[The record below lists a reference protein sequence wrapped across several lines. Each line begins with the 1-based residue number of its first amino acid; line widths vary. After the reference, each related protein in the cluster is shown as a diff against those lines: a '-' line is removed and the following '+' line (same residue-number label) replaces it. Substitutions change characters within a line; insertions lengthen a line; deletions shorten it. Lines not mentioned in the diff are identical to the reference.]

1 MIQIGKIFAGR
12 YRIVRQIGRGGMAD
26 VYLAR
31 DLILDG
37 EEVAVKVL
45 RTNYQTDQIA
55 IQRFQREARAMAELD
70 HPNIVRISDIGE
82 EDGQQYLAMEY
93 VNGLDLKRYIKENA
107 PLSNDVAVRIMGQI
121 LLAMRMAHTRG
132 IVHRDLKPQNVILT
146 SNGVAKVT
154 DFGIAVAFAETSLT
168 QTNSMLGSV
177 HYLSPEQARGSKA
190 TIQSDIYA
198 MGVILFEMLTGR
210 IPYDGDS
217 AVTIALQ
224 HFQKP
229 LPSVRA
235 ENANVPQAL
244 ENVVLKAT
252 AKKLSERYKTVA
264 EMYTDLASSLSTA
277 RKDEPPI
284 ILEGHKVDTKT
295 LPKLSQTAV
304 EAKHVKNQPI
314 KPPLDKKDKKAGL
327 AKTSNQS
334 SAGKTSNTARRG
346 VRTRYKVLLLAVL
359 LTVAGLYFVFNN
371 SPRTVTVPD
380 VIGQTLQVATENIEV
395 AGLEVGTVTE
405 EATTEVEEGKVLRT
419 NPGAKTS
426 RKEGSKVDIVLA
438 KSASIE
444 LPSFIGQA
452 KETAQ
457 QELENLGLQ
466 VRIKEE
472 FSSQYEAGLVIAMNP
487 NENELVGKGDV
498 VTLTVSKGVAPQTV
512 PNVVSKTESAAI
524 QLLEAAGFV
533 VGTVSQEYHT
543 SVAAG
548 SVISSDP
555 IAGTE
560 LPVGSTINLVVSKGK
575 ELIMPNFTSGQY
587 TYSQARSQ
595 LQSLGVNV
603 TNIERQEDRSYYATT
618 SDIVIGQYPLAGAT
632 IDGTVTLYVSVA
644 STGTSSESSTSSTT
658 STSTSTTTSDSG
670 Q

>member
-146 SNGVAKVT
+146 SNGIAKVT

-198 MGVILFEMLTGR
+198 MGIILFEMLTGR

-229 LPSVRA
+229 LPSVRE

-252 AKKLSERYKTVA
+252 AKKLNERYKSVA
-264 EMYTDLASSLSTA
+264 EMYADLASALSVE
-277 RKDEPPI
+277 RKDEPRVV
-284 ILEGHKVDTKT
+284 LEGNKIDTKT
-295 LPKLSQTAV
+295 LPKLSQANVESKSPLAADAVRKATNKGSNDKNEKAKQTAKPV
-304 EAKHVKNQPI
+304 TKPKHRI
-314 KPPLDKKDKKAGL
+314 
-327 AKTSNQS
+327 
-334 SAGKTSNTARRG
+334 
-346 VRTRYKVLLLAVL
+346 RTRYKVLAGAIL
-359 LTVAGLYFVFNN
+359 LTVIAIVLIFFN

-380 VIGQTLQVATENIEV
+380 VVGQTRDKAVEMIEV
-395 AGLEVGTVTE
+395 SGLEVGSITE
-405 EATTEVEEGKVLRT
+405 EATNEVAEGTVVRT
-419 NPGAKTS
+419 KPGAGTS
-426 RKEGSKVDIVLA
+426 RRQGSKIDIVVA
-438 KSASIE
+438 SAALVSIPD
-444 LPSFIGQA
+444 LNGMDS
-452 KETAQ
+452 ETAK
-457 QELENLGLQ
+457 QELENLGLK
-466 VRIKEE
+466 VTVKEE
-472 FSSQYEAGLVIAMNP
+472 YSESVSKGLVIKTNP
-487 NENELVGKGDV
+487 QANASVEKESS
-498 VTLTVSKGVAPQTV
+498 VTLYVSNGVAPQLV
-512 PNVVSKTESAAI
+512 PD
-524 QLLEAAGFV
+524 V
-533 VGTVSQEYHT
+533 VGKTQDSASQILQASGFYVGTITQEFSD
-543 SVAAG
+543 SVESG
-548 SVISSDP
+548 HVISTDP
-555 IAGTE
+555 IAHTE
-560 LPVGSTINLVVSKGK
+560 LEKGSAISLVVSKGK
-575 ELIMPNFTSGQY
+575 AIVMPDLTSGQL
-587 TYSQARSQ
+587 TYSEASSHLQA
-595 LQSLGVNV
+595 LGVKV
-603 TNIERQEDRSYYATT
+603 ANIEKQEDRSYYSTT
-618 SDIVIGQYPLAGAT
+618 SDIVVSQYPAAGST
-632 IDGTVTLYVSVA
+632 IEGTVTLYVSVA
-644 STGTSSESSTSSTT
+644 SSTSSSESSTT
-658 STSTSTTTSDSG
+658 STSTTSTITSTTTSDSG

>member
-198 MGVILFEMLTGR
+198 MGIILFEMLTGR

-229 LPSVRA
+229 LPSVRE
-235 ENANVPQAL
+235 ENNNVPQAL

-252 AKKLSERYKTVA
+252 AKKLSDRYKSVA
-264 EMYTDLASSLSTA
+264 EMYTDLASSLSAA

-284 ILEGHKVDTKT
+284 ILEGHKIDTKT

-304 EAKHVKNQPI
+304 EPKNKKNKGTELPVGKKIKKSSVGKSSKQPAI
-314 KPPLDKKDKKAGL
+314 G
-327 AKTSNQS
+327 
-334 SAGKTSNTARRG
+334 NTGNTPRRG

-380 VIGQTLQVATENIEV
+380 VVGQTLQVATENIEV

-419 NPGAKTS
+419 NPSAKTT
-426 RKEGSKVDIVLA
+426 RKEGSRVDIVLA
-438 KSASIE
+438 KSATIE
-444 LPSFIGQA
+444 VPSLIGQA
-452 KETAQ
+452 KDIVQ
-457 QELENLGLQ
+457 QELESLGLQ

-472 FSSQYEAGLVIAMNP
+472 FSSQYGAGLVIAMDP
-487 NENELVGKGDV
+487 NENALVGKGDI
-498 VTLTVSKGVAPQTV
+498 VTITVSKGVAPQTL

-543 SVAAG
+543 SIAAG

-555 IAGTE
+555 VAGTE
-560 LPVGSTINLVVSKGK
+560 LPVGSTINLVISKGK

-603 TNIERQEDRSYYATT
+603 ANIERQEDRSYYATT
-618 SDIVIGQYPLAGAT
+618 SDLVIGQYPAAGAT

-644 STGTSSESSTSSTT
+644 SASVSSESSATSTT
-658 STSTSTTTSDSG
+658 STSTTTTTSDNG

>member
-146 SNGVAKVT
+146 SNGIAKVT

-198 MGVILFEMLTGR
+198 MGIILFEMLTGR

-229 LPSVRA
+229 LPSVRE

-252 AKKLSERYKTVA
+252 AKKLNERYKSVA
-264 EMYTDLASSLSTA
+264 EMYADLASALSVE
-277 RKDEPPI
+277 RKDEPRVV
-284 ILEGHKVDTKT
+284 LEGNKIDTKT
-295 LPKLSQTAV
+295 LPKLSQANVESKSPLAADAVRKATNKGSNDKNEKAKQTAKPV
-304 EAKHVKNQPI
+304 TKPKHRI
-314 KPPLDKKDKKAGL
+314 
-327 AKTSNQS
+327 
-334 SAGKTSNTARRG
+334 
-346 VRTRYKVLLLAVL
+346 RTRYKVLAGAIL
-359 LTVAGLYFVFNN
+359 LTVIAIVLIFFN

-380 VIGQTLQVATENIEV
+380 VVGQTRDKAVEMIEV
-395 AGLEVGTVTE
+395 SGLEVGSITE
-405 EATTEVEEGKVLRT
+405 EATNEVAEGTVVRT
-419 NPGAKTS
+419 KPGARTS
-426 RKEGSKVDIVLA
+426 RRQGSKIDIVVA
-438 KSASIE
+438 SAALVSIPD
-444 LPSFIGQA
+444 LNGMDS
-452 KETAQ
+452 ETAK
-457 QELENLGLQ
+457 QELENLGLK
-466 VRIKEE
+466 VTVKEE
-472 FSSQYEAGLVIAMNP
+472 YSESVGKGLVIKTNP
-487 NENELVGKGDV
+487 QANASVEKDSS
-498 VTLTVSKGVAPQTV
+498 VTLYVSNGVAPQLV
-512 PNVVSKTESAAI
+512 PD
-524 QLLEAAGFV
+524 V
-533 VGTVSQEYHT
+533 VGKTQDSASQILQASGFYVGTITQEYSD
-543 SVAAG
+543 SVESG
-548 SVISSDP
+548 HVISTDP
-555 IAGTE
+555 IAHTE
-560 LPVGSTINLVVSKGK
+560 LEKGSAISLVVSKGK
-575 ELIMPNFTSGQY
+575 AIVMPDLTSGQL
-587 TYSQARSQ
+587 TYSEASSHLQA
-595 LQSLGVNV
+595 LGVKV
-603 TNIERQEDRSYYATT
+603 ANIEKQEDRSYYSTT
-618 SDIVIGQYPLAGAT
+618 SDIVVSQYPAAGST
-632 IDGTVTLYVSVA
+632 IEGTVTLYVSVA
-644 STGTSSESSTSSTT
+644 SSTSSSESSTTSTSTT